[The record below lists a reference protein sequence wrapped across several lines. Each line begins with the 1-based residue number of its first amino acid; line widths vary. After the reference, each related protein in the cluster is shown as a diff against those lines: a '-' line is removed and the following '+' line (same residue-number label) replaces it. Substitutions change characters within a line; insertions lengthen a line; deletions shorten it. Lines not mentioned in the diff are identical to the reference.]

1 MKGWK
6 GVGVLVLV
14 LVGSCCRCGLDVEV
28 LDVEVLDVE
37 GLEGVGKSLG
47 LRVLSS
53 HVLFII
59 DSQIPLLS
67 IKNLHPS
74 ATHQSTKTCIPQ
86 SPIKT
91 KYISVGNT
99 NQKQRIPVGKI
110 EISKRQK

>member
-1 MKGWK
+1 M
-6 GVGVLVLV
+6 LVLV

-37 GLEGVGKSLG
+37 VLDVGLEGVGKSLG